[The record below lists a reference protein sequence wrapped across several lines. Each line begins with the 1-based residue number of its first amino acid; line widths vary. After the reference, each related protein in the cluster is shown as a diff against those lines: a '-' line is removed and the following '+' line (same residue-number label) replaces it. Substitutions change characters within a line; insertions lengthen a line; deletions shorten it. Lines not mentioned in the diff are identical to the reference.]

1 MPFTEV
7 LAQSITNAAELNSV
21 LLSASGGILFLD
33 EIHLLSA
40 VNQHSLLQVLDKRRI
55 FLNGGKSVTSIPVAP
70 FTLVG
75 ATTDPDGII
84 DPLIDRFRMVL
95 HLDYYSH
102 EELAAI
108 VKQRLR
114 ALHWDYGPHLVEEI
128 VKRARGTPRIAL
140 RLLQSAHRVQVARGG
155 DVLTVECLQRAC
167 EVERISGLGADNI
180 QQKLMSLAR
189 KRPAASGG
197 AGVHVGSL
205 DEGAPENG
213 RAVFASAG
221 PDRQN
226 RYGTADVDRKWAAS
240 PGDFPSGFCPQS
252 VRMTS
257 RTGCEILLKVTG
269 KRPFYVGEVSDE
281 CPRTVRKGCGF
292 RLGNGRNVLAF
303 TKSLVRVHGS
313 RGISK
318 TDPDP
323 ADETPGL

>member
-1 MPFTEV
+1 MVLAHELAVPFTEV

-21 LLSASGGILFLD
+21 LLSSSGGILFLD

-55 FLNGGKSVTSIPVAP
+55 FLNGGKSVISIPVAP

-84 DPLIDRFRMVL
+84 DPLIDRFRLVL

-140 RLLQSAHRVQVARGG
+140 RLLQSAHRVQVARGS

-180 QQKLMSLAR
+180 QQKLMSLLGNGPQR
-189 KRPAASGG
+189 VGVLASML
-197 AGVHVGSL
+197 GVSTKVLQKTVEPFLLRQGL
-205 DEGAPENG
+205 LVKTDMGLRTLTENG
-213 RAVFASAG
+213 RRHLETFRPV
-221 PDRQN
+221 
-226 RYGTADVDRKWAAS
+226 
-240 PGDFPSGFCPQS
+240 S
-252 VRMTS
+252 VRNAS
-257 RTGCEILLKVTG
+257 G

-292 RLGNGRNVLAF
+292 RLGNGRHVLAF

-318 TDPDP
+318 ADTNP